1 MTKKIFSSRRDFITL
16 TVALVLITP
25 GVSYAISRH
34 GASDIVSE
42 VLPCPYFT
50 PSVMQP
56 ANPSSLRASSLPSAF
71 SVPNLVEVPT
81 TRDQGQGTATCWA
94 YSAISAIEFNYAYK
108 LYNAGSIATPD
119 SFSVRHLID
128 NRGFTTP
135 ENYGGTVLYPSAY
148 FSAGIGPALHDESS
162 FSHYFTDISFFG
174 NLSIDSIKSLIHTY
188 GHLHIPIS
196 IKLVEPNSSFF
207 DATNH
212 SAYIPTSSSAG
223 LSLDHAVVIVGW
235 DDSFNHFDN
244 LTSKPAASGAWL
256 VQNSWGPDFGDQG
269 YFYLSYYSSMIGKPT
284 AFSGEIPRGDNDTI
298 LQKDRFGNLSQRT
311 FSINDTPCE
320 DFNQISFIP
329 VSSTLDINRVGFWI
343 TNKDG
348 ARASCS
354 VTLYKASD
362 FPQLRVAVP
371 LATADTSNL
380 GNGYHSLP
388 ITAKIESGETLCVV
402 LRTTGTPFVP
412 VEVKGYPYTTFTQG
426 SMQYISLGDE
436 YKTFNVPEETNR
448 NLCIKVYA
456 RKKIL
461 SSVPKTISDYNQERM
476 PRKLLQDGHFSIFLP
491 NGTSYNLNGAKQ

>member
-1 MTKKIFSSRRDFITL
+1 MTNYFFSSRRDFITM
-16 TVALVLITP
+16 TVALALITP
-25 GVSYAISRH
+25 GVSFA
-34 GASDIVSE
+34 ASNVVSE
-42 VLPCPYFT
+42 VSPCPYFT
-50 PSVMQP
+50 PSVMPP
-56 ANPSSLRASSLPSAF
+56 AHPSSLRASSLPSAF
-71 SVPNLVEVPT
+71 SVPDLVSVPT

-108 LYNAGSIATPD
+108 LYNAGSAVTPD
-119 SFSVRHLID
+119 VFSVRHLID

-148 FSAGIGPALHDESS
+148 FSAGVGPALNDESTL
-162 FSHYFTDISFFG
+162 SHFFTDISFFK
-174 NLSIDSIKSLIHTY
+174 NLSIDSMKSLVHTY
-188 GHLHIPIS
+188 GHLQIPIS
-196 IKLVEPNSSFF
+196 IKLVEPYSPFF

-212 SAYIPTSSSAG
+212 SAFIPTSSSAG

-244 LTSKPAASGAWL
+244 LTSKPAAPGAWL

-269 YFYLSYYSSMIGKPT
+269 YFYLSYYSSMIGTPT
-284 AFSGEIPRGDNDTI
+284 AFSDEIPRGDNDTI

-311 FSINDTPCE
+311 FSVNGAPCE
-320 DFNQISFIP
+320 DFSQISFIP

-362 FPQLRVAVP
+362 FPQLRVATP

-380 GNGYHSLP
+380 GDGYHSLP
-388 ITAKIESGETLCVV
+388 ISAKIESGETLCVV

-412 VEVKGYPYTTFTQG
+412 VEVYNYPYTTFTQG

-436 YKTFNVPEETNR
+436 YKTYNLPEETDR
-448 NLCIKVYA
+448 NLCLKVYA
-456 RKKIL
+456 RKVIPSSVHQVKSAINQKIKPRKIL
-461 SSVPKTISDYNQERM
+461 H
-476 PRKLLQDGHFSIFLP
+476 DGHLSIFLP
-491 NGTSYNLNGAKQ
+491 DGTSYNLNGAKQ